1 MGYNPYRWWTRGTK
15 QRNRPLPYHYPL
27 AQRIGNGDYDL
38 HPLMEEWI
46 SEKEK
51 YKVDVQKCW
60 DEYKGDTN
68 AGRWEYMRDRTRM
81 QNLRVLKLAE
91 ESHKKETELLFKLR
105 EELKKAFKI
114 DLWDEAVENCDGD
127 IKEFYE
133 YYAVRRNNG

>member
-15 QRNRPLPYHYPL
+15 KRNRPLPHHYPL
-27 AQRIGNGDYDL
+27 AQRIGNGDYNL

-46 SEKEK
+46 DEKEK
-51 YKVDVQKCW
+51 YKVDVQKCL
-60 DEYKGDTN
+60 DEYKGDTS
-68 AGRWEYMRDRTRM
+68 AGRYEYMRDRTRM

-91 ESHKKETELLFKLR
+91 ESHKKETELLFRLR
-105 EELKKAFKI
+105 QELKQAFKI